1 MEAEGLAAAYLSN
14 KDDKTLLTWKE
25 VKEEFGSWTEFMLA
39 YGLKPYNIDDCKEAV
54 EISRYVEIMYQVLMF
69 CSSLSTSFNS
79 YRGLKESRRL
89 EDAEFADREQSE
101 IEVRC
106 PSVRMAP
113 GAAAGG
119 PGPREADIRLRQG
132 RRVPLDLMVT
142 KAMATTSK
150 TYSR

>member
-1 MEAEGLAAAYLSN
+1 MEGLAASYLSN
-14 KDDKTLLTWKE
+14 KDDKTLLTLKE
-25 VKEEFGSWTEFMLA
+25 VKEEFGSWTQFMLA
-39 YGLKPYNIDDCKEAV
+39 YGLKPYNVDDCKEAV
-54 EISRYVEIMYQVLMF
+54 EISRYVEIMQHVLMF
-69 CSSLSTSFNS
+69 CPSLSTSFIS
-79 YRGLKESRRL
+79 YNRGLKKNRL
-89 EDAEFADREQSE
+89 LGAEFADREQSE